1 MIPVWAV
8 TLTYDTSPT
17 PETLDAWE
25 DALAGIDAH
34 VSAAAGRTQVVA
46 HIDTLDAPSAIE
58 DALAHT
64 TKVVK
69 IDAVGI
75 ETLRDDLYEQAALA
89 PTLPELM
96 SAPEVGDLLGVSR
109 QRVHQLRHTAHFP
122 LPLVELR
129 TGPIWDAAAIRKFA
143 ADWDRKPGRPARR
156 AS

>member
-17 PETLDAWE
+17 PEILDAWD
-25 DALAGIDAH
+25 DALADIDAH
-34 VSAAAGRTQVVA
+34 VSAAAGRTQVIA
-46 HIDTLDAPSAIE
+46 HIDTLDASSAIE
-58 DALAHT
+58 NALAHT

-75 ETLRDDLYEQAALA
+75 EALRDDLYEQAALA

-109 QRVHQLRHTAHFP
+109 QRVHQLRRTARFP